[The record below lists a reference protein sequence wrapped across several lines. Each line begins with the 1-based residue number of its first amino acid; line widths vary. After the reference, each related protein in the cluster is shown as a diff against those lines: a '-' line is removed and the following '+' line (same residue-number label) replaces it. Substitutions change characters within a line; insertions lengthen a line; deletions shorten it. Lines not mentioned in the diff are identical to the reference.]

1 MEINSD
7 LGICQSKSQGSHID
21 RKCEEPQS
29 ISGRVFGVRALE
41 EGDLPATNDLQKGA
55 EGNAGGHGR
64 GGFRRAL
71 PRHRL
76 DEVDY
81 SHLPDGFILALDY
94 FG

>member
-1 MEINSD
+1 MRHASRLHDDSIALDWLVQARVNV
-7 LGICQSKSQGSHID
+7 
-21 RKCEEPQS
+21 EEL
-29 ISGRVFGVRALE
+29 FLLE
-41 EGDLPATNDLQKGA
+41 FPETADSSAF
-55 EGNAGGHGR
+55 GNAAFFHGR